1 MKIISW
7 LGVTTAWGPV
17 LKGCSIRKVE
27 NQWARRDLRLLTSF
41 CSIPPPIQ
49 WENNSICLESYEEC
63 VCPVCV
69 CVCVCPRRR
78 DSLSHRTASKPPDS
92 IGSRSSHLTLMG
104 SKCRQM
110 VEPVEGHQ
118 THNLVVAAEITRQVG
133 IQTMSATDFL
143 ILPSPQPW
151 PRAMLQGAHWGRRD
165 SGTCLVTLG
174 YVEHPQCKFLSP
186 GPALCIHSC

>member
-1 MKIISW
+1 MRGGQRNIPWAHLVNTLHQNGASVAWTIIALTLS
-7 LGVTTAWGPV
+7 TAYTAFMLWAA
-17 LKGCSIRKVE
+17 CSGFTD
-27 NQWARRDLRLLTSF
+27 ACLLQCIQTSF
-41 CSIPPPIQ
+41 TDLGYPMLHLVHSQ
-49 WENNSICLESYEEC
+49 S
-63 VCPVCV
+63 V
-69 CVCVCPRRR
+69 
-78 DSLSHRTASKPPDS
+78 SKPLDS
-92 IGSRSSHLTLMG
+92 IGPASSDLTFMG

-165 SGTCLVTLG
+165 SRTCLVTLG